1 MTTTVPR
8 IAMVPL
14 MVLAG
19 ALVALQSRVN
29 GALADE
35 IGSGLRSGVMAAV
48 ISFGSGL
55 AVISVVVV
63 ATGSGR
69 ASMRRLAH
77 ARAVRRLRWYELLGG
92 LGGAFFVASQG
103 IAVGTIGVAM
113 FIVAFTAGQS
123 LSSLVVDHLGFGPG
137 LAQRASTGRAVA
149 AAFAIVAVLLKALD
163 QIETGATWVTLGLA
177 LLAFAT
183 GIAQAVQ
190 QALNGRVSKVVG
202 SPATTWN
209 NFLVGTTALLV
220 LLAVSFL
227 VDGRIG
233 ELPTT
238 PWLYLGG
245 VLGIGFI
252 MVAAIAVHAYGVLV
266 LGLCMIAGQ
275 VVTAEVL
282 DVIDPA
288 VTVGSLGIAG
298 GVVALVGVA
307 VALLL
312 TPPAPELDTPPA

>member
-1 MTTTVPR
+1 MTPSLPR
-8 IAMVPL
+8 AAMVPL

-35 IGSGLRSGVMAAV
+35 IGSGLRAGSLAAV
-48 ISFGSGL
+48 VSFGSGL

-63 ATGSGR
+63 TTSSGR
-69 ASMRRLAH
+69 TSMRRLAH
-77 ARAVRRLRWYELLGG
+77 ARAVKRLRWYELLGG

-103 IAVGTIGVAM
+103 IAVGTIGVAL

-123 LSSLVVDHLGFGPG
+123 LSSLVVDHIGFGPG
-137 LAQRASTGRAVA
+137 GAQRASTGRAVA

-163 QIETGATWVTLGLA
+163 QIETGATCLTLALA

-183 GIAQAVQ
+183 GVAQAVQ

-209 NFLVGTTALLV
+209 NFVVGTTALLV
-220 LLAVSFL
+220 LLAASFL
-227 VDGRIG
+227 VDGQVDG
-233 ELPTT
+233 LPTT
-238 PWLYLGG
+238 GWLYLGG

-288 VTVGSLGIAG
+288 VEVGPLGIAG
-298 GVVALVGVA
+298 GAVALVGVV
-307 VALLL
+307 VALAL
-312 TPPAPELDTPPA
+312 TSPSPGTDTPPG

>member
-1 MTTTVPR
+1 MTPTFPR
-8 IAMVPL
+8 VAMVPL

-35 IGSGLRSGVMAAV
+35 IGSGLRAGALAAV

-63 ATGSGR
+63 TTPSGR
-69 ASMRRLAH
+69 TSMRRLAH
-77 ARAVRRLRWYELLGG
+77 ARAVKRLRWYELLGG

-103 IAVGTIGVAM
+103 IAVGTIGVAL

-123 LSSLVVDHLGFGPG
+123 LSSLVVDHIGFGPG
-137 LAQRASTGRAVA
+137 GAQRASAGRAVA

-163 QIETGATWVTLGLA
+163 QVETGATFLTLA
-177 LLAFAT
+177 LAVLAFAT
-183 GIAQAVQ
+183 GVAQAVQ

-209 NFLVGTTALLV
+209 NFVVGTTALLV
-220 LLAVSFL
+220 LLAASFL
-227 VDGRIG
+227 VDGRVG
-233 ELPTT
+233 TLPTT
-238 PWLYLGG
+238 GWLYLGG

-288 VTVGSLGIAG
+288 VEVGPLGIAG
-298 GVVALVGVA
+298 GAVALVGVV
-307 VALLL
+307 VALALTSP
-312 TPPAPELDTPPA
+312 TPPADTPPA

>member
-1 MTTTVPR
+1 MTRSFPR
-8 IAMVPL
+8 AAMVPL

-35 IGSGLRSGVMAAV
+35 IGSGLRAGSLAAV

-55 AVISVVVV
+55 AVISVAVL
-63 ATGSGR
+63 ATSSGR
-69 ASMRRLAH
+69 SSMRRLAH
-77 ARAVRRLRWYELLGG
+77 ARAVNRLRWYELLGG

-103 IAVGTIGVAM
+103 VAVGTIGVAL

-123 LSSLVVDHLGFGPG
+123 LSSLVVDHIGFGPG
-137 LAQRASTGRAVA
+137 GAQRASTGRAVA

-163 QIETGATWVTLGLA
+163 QIETGATWLTLGLA
-177 LLAFAT
+177 VLAFAT
-183 GIAQAVQ
+183 GVAQAVQ

-227 VDGRIG
+227 VEGHVG
-233 ELPTT
+233 PLPTT
-238 PWLYLGG
+238 AWLYLGG

-288 VTVGSLGIAG
+288 VEVGPLGIAG
-298 GVVALVGVA
+298 GIVALVGVV
-307 VALLL
+307 VALML
-312 TPPAPELDTPPA
+312 TSPSPAADTPDA